1 MKNKLHTKYYLPWKD
16 AKTHIHLKYTKQ
28 KTTGHLY
35 FFQKNKQCT
44 EFSFARWSDLN
55 EQSKVNKCNC

>member
-28 KTTGHLY
+28 KQPATYTSLNE
-35 FFQKNKQCT
+35 NKQCT
-44 EFSFARWSDLN
+44 EFSF
-55 EQSKVNKCNC
+55 V